1 MTLKSI
7 LLGLASAALLAQA
20 AAGHM
25 RARWTKCA
33 PTRR

>member
-20 AAGHM
+20 AAAM
-25 RARWTKCA
+25 RARWTCA

>member
-20 AAGHM
+20 AAM